1 MVSEVRLLWVNEEL
15 LPQDEAAV
23 DPRDHGSTLG
33 DRLLETMRVREGA
46 VVWMERHFSR
56 LRAGA
61 AVIGLFPLPDNE
73 DLACAVART
82 LAANK
87 ITEAAVRLT
96 VSRGVPAHWG
106 LLPNP
111 EAPVTVVVHAQPFAG
126 YPTGLY
132 DQGMR
137 AVISG
142 VACNERS
149 PTVGIKYL
157 GPLPYVVARREA
169 AARGADEALMLNTA
183 GNLACASTA
192 NIFLVLGD
200 TLLTPHLASGALPSI
215 VRGLVLSELA
225 PRLALN
231 AAEIEMRSGAFP
243 RADEVFLT
251 NALLGI
257 MSLVEVVD
265 GQRIGTGSPGPVSSS
280 LGAELERSW
289 TRRLE
294 HG

>member
-1 MVSEVRLLWVNEEL
+1 MSEVRLLWVNEEL
-15 LPQDEAAV
+15 LPQDEVAV
-23 DPRDHGSTLG
+23 DPRDRSSTLA
-33 DRLLETMRVREGA
+33 DRLLETMQVREGA

-137 AVISG
+137 AFISG

-149 PTVGIKYL
+149 PTVGIKHL
-157 GPLPYVVARREA
+157 GPLHYVVARREA

-183 GNLACASTA
+183 A
-192 NIFLVLGD
+192 
-200 TLLTPHLASGALPSI
+200 
-215 VRGLVLSELA
+215 
-225 PRLALN
+225 
-231 AAEIEMRSGAFP
+231 RSGAGKIL
-243 RADEVFLT
+243 DKTL
-251 NALLGI
+251 
-257 MSLVEVVD
+257 
-265 GQRIGTGSPGPVSSS
+265 
-280 LGAELERSW
+280 
-289 TRRLE
+289 
-294 HG
+294 

>member
-1 MVSEVRLLWVNEEL
+1 MSEVRLLWVNEEL

-23 DPRDHGSTLG
+23 DPRDRGSTLG
-33 DRLLETMRVREGA
+33 DRLLE
-46 VVWMERHFSR
+46 
-56 LRAGA
+56 
-61 AVIGLFPLPDNE
+61 IGLFPLPDNE

-137 AVISG
+137 AFISG

-149 PTVGIKYL
+149 PTVGIKHL
-157 GPLPYVVARREA
+157 GPLHYVVARREA
-169 AARGADEALMLNTA
+169 TARGADEALMLNTA
-183 GNLACASTA
+183 A
-192 NIFLVLGD
+192 
-200 TLLTPHLASGALPSI
+200 
-215 VRGLVLSELA
+215 
-225 PRLALN
+225 
-231 AAEIEMRSGAFP
+231 RSGAGKIL
-243 RADEVFLT
+243 DKTL
-251 NALLGI
+251 
-257 MSLVEVVD
+257 
-265 GQRIGTGSPGPVSSS
+265 
-280 LGAELERSW
+280 
-289 TRRLE
+289 
-294 HG
+294 